1 MDVADYLRTLARA
14 QSLTGSRQWADAAV
28 LWRQVTELNPVNGN
42 HWDRLAEACLESGD
56 YAGALAAYEQVAR
69 LGVTYRQQERA
80 TAVAGEVEYRIACC
94 HARLG
99 DPGQAIDELER
110 ALRAGLR
117 DLDRV
122 RADECWQPWRDHDRF
137 RALLGV
143 SVSGLSRDE
152 GWRRDLQLLGREIKR
167 RAYDPFRSLS
177 EHDYDDMLAE
187 LSASVPELSDAQI
200 VVGILKLLRPLADG
214 HAGIT
219 GPGDYPALSQ
229 ALPADFYLFAEGL
242 FVTAVDPRCQ
252 RALGAQVMTFDG
264 RPTAEIVAA
273 LDPIISRDNDSQ
285 VKAAAARW
293 LRHTPILHALSLIAS
308 PASVTLGLRLPD
320 GTTAEYVMDADLPAD
335 AGRAAGSLPPGWL
348 RLAETLGG
356 PVPRYLRNR
365 DLEYWFEYLTAERTV
380 YVQLNSMTDH
390 PAETLAA
397 FTERLFAF
405 IDASHADTLV
415 LDLRWNGGGNTF
427 LTQPLLHRLIG
438 CRQVNRP
445 GGLFVIIGRQTFSAA
460 QNTATAIERH
470 THAIFAGEPSGSSPN
485 FIGETIP
492 FELPYSKLTVNV
504 SDLYWQTSWPDDRR
518 PWIAPEIYAPPTFAD
533 YRAGRDPVMGAIAGY
548 REHLPGS

>member
-14 QSLTGSRQWADAAV
+14 ESLTGSRQWAGAAG
-28 LWRQVTELNPVNGN
+28 LWRHVTELNPVNGN

-69 LGVTYRQQERA
+69 LGVTYRQQERD
-80 TAVAGEVEYRIACC
+80 TAAAGEVQYRIACC

-99 DPGQAIDELER
+99 HANQALGELER
-110 ALRAGLR
+110 ALQAGLR

-137 RALLGV
+137 RALLDV
-143 SVSGLSRDE
+143 SVSGLSREE

-167 RAYDPFRSLS
+167 RAYDPFRYLS

-187 LSASVPELSDAQI
+187 LGQSVPELSDAQI
-200 VVGILKLLRPLADG
+200 LAGILKLLRPLGDG

-219 GPGDYPALSQ
+219 GPDDYPALSQ
-229 ALPADFYLFAEGL
+229 TLPAGFYLFAEGL
-242 FVTAVDPRCQ
+242 FVTAVDPRHQ

-264 RPTAEIVAA
+264 RLTAEVMAA

-293 LRHTPILHALSLIAS
+293 LRHPPILHALSLIAS
-308 PASVTLGLRLPD
+308 PASVTLGLRLLD
-320 GTTAEYVMDADLPAD
+320 GTTAGYRMDADPPA
-335 AGRAAGSLPPGWL
+335 ARRAVRSLPLRWL
-348 RLAETLGG
+348 RLAETLDG

-365 DLEYWFEYLTAERTV
+365 DLEYWFEYLTAERTI
-380 YVQLNSMTDH
+380 YVQLNSVADH

-405 IDASHADTLV
+405 IDASDADTLV
-415 LDLRWNGGGNTF
+415 LDLRWNGGGNTS

-438 CRQVNRP
+438 CRKVNRP

-533 YRAGRDPVMGAIAGY
+533 YRAGRDPAMDAIAGY

>member
-14 QSLTGSRQWADAAV
+14 QSLTGSRQWSDAAV
-28 LWRQVTELNPVNGN
+28 LWRRVTELNPVNGN
-42 HWDRLAEACLESGD
+42 HWDRLAQACLESGD
-56 YAGALAAYEQVAR
+56 YAEALAAYEKVAR
-69 LGVTYRQQERA
+69 LGVTYRQQERD

-99 DPGQAIDELER
+99 HPGQAIDELER
-110 ALRAGLR
+110 ALQAGLR

-122 RADECWQPWRDHDRF
+122 RADECWQPWREHDRF
-137 RALLGV
+137 RALLDV

-167 RAYDPFRSLS
+167 RAYDPFRYLG

-187 LSASVPELSDAQI
+187 LSTSVPELSDAQI
-200 VVGILKLLRPLADG
+200 LAGILKLLRPLADG

-219 GPGDYPALSQ
+219 GPDGYPALSQ
-229 ALPADFYLFAEGL
+229 TLPADFYLFAEGL
-242 FVTAVDPRCQ
+242 FVTAVDPRHQ
-252 RALGAQVMTFDG
+252 RALGARVMTFDG
-264 RPTAEIVAA
+264 RPTAEIMAA

-293 LRHTPILHALSLIAS
+293 LRHAPILHALNLIAS
-308 PASVTLGLRLPD
+308 PASVTLGLRLLD
-320 GTTAEYVMDADLPAD
+320 GTPAACAMDAEPA
-335 AGRAAGSLPPGWL
+335 APRRPGRALPLRWL
-348 RLAETLGG
+348 RLAETLAG

-380 YVQLNSMTDH
+380 YVQLNSVTDH

-405 IDASHADTLV
+405 IDGSDADTLV

-438 CRQVNRP
+438 CRKVNRP

-470 THAIFAGEPSGSSPN
+470 THAIFTGEPSGSSPN
-485 FIGETIP
+485 FTGEMIP
-492 FELPYSKLTVNV
+492 FELPYSKLMVNV

-518 PWIAPEIYAPPTFAD
+518 PWIAPELYAPPTFAD
-533 YRAGRDPVMGAIAGY
+533 YRAGRDPAMDAIAGY